1 MLKLFYTL
9 DAIHEIKML
18 NISWHCPFQP
28 SQVLCNCP
36 IHCTV
41 YILLFQRAV
50 WPDVGPAAQAGGWQ
64 GCGGGRVSLAGPPRH
79 PQPWPQGWYPQ
90 VWRSARPWPRRPH
103 RGPLCHWGRCVCEH
117 RRRRREKRRQRSS
130 LLFGGRSWMPHYSH
144 LAERMIWRKFSGR
157 KSILGGWWFG
167 VVWTGRSSICR
178 SIHFAE
184 CPFFYSSISSNPPGT
199 KSIVRQGIKYSNFS
213 PH

>member
-18 NISWHCPFQP
+18 YISWHCPFKP

-36 IHCTV
+36 LHCTV

-90 VWRSARPWPRRPH
+90 VWRSARPWPRRPP

-117 RRRRREKRRQRSS
+117 RSFIWQFYWGYYLSKAKLYIGRGYLSS
-130 LLFGGRSWMPHYSH
+130 FYSNDTDYWEPHYW
-144 LAERMIWRKFSGR
+144 ERRICFYTGAR
-157 KSILGGWWFG
+157 KSYQ
-167 VVWTGRSSICR
+167 VYR
-178 SIHFAE
+178 
-184 CPFFYSSISSNPPGT
+184 
-199 KSIVRQGIKYSNFS
+199 
-213 PH
+213 